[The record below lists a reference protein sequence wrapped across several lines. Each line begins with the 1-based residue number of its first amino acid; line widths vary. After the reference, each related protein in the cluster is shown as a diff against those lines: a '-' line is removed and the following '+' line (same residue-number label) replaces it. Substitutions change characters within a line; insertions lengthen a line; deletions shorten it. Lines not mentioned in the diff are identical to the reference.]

1 MHRTEQTLLRTDCW
15 GNCSAT
21 REMWHDPG
29 WYEHVDLDTT
39 YPILCRLLG
48 TDDIVAGGS
57 GGDLSLP
64 GVRWG
69 CFLELSTLFF
79 PSR

>member
-1 MHRTEQTLLRTDCW
+1 MLIDCW

-64 GVRWG
+64 GVQCG
-69 CFLELSTLFF
+69 CFLELSALF